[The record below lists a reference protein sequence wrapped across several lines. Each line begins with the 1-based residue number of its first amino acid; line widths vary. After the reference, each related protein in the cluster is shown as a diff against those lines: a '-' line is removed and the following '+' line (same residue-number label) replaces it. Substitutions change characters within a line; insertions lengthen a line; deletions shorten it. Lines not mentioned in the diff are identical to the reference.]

1 MLLLA
6 VRTGAPVIFGSRG
19 TLRVVG
25 DALGVLQGAVK
36 IKAKDGIINAIF
48 MELAL
53 LFAPVGAELS
63 AVHIWSED
71 NVLADVHSPLDE
83 GAVLPPHLTKVPRGL
98 PRRDR
103 FRVLGRTSSAASGLR
118 T

>member
-1 MLLLA
+1 
-6 VRTGAPVIFGSRG
+6 
-19 TLRVVG
+19 VG
-25 DALGVLQGAVK
+25 DTLGVLQGAVK
-36 IKAKDGIINAIF
+36 FKAKNSIINPIV

-71 NVLADVHSPLDE
+71 NVLADALSRLDE
-83 GAVLPPHLTKVPRGL
+83 GAVLPPLLTKVPRGL
-98 PRRDR
+98 PRRDG
-103 FRVLGRTSSAASGLR
+103 FRVLGKPSSTSSGTS

>member
-6 VRTGAPVIFGSRG
+6 VRSWALIVFRSRSV
-19 TLRVVG
+19 LRLVG

-36 IKAKDGIINAIF
+36 FKAKYPAINALF

-63 AVHIWSED
+63 AVHIWSE
-71 NVLADVHSPLDE
+71 NNALADLLCRLDE
-83 GAVLPPHLTKVPRGL
+83 GAVLPPLLAKVPRGH
-98 PRRDR
+98 PRRDG
-103 FRVLGRTSSAASGLR
+103 FAIIGRTMAASAD
-118 T
+118 